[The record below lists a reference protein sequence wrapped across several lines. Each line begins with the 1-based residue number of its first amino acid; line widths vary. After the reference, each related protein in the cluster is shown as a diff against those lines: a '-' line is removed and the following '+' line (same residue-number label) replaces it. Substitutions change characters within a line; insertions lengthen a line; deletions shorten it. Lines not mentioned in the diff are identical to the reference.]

1 MLCDHDAMQMIN
13 KSTEYHGKYNSPYKK
28 KIEENPN
35 GVANGNARTN
45 IYKLDQKPIDVIR

>member
-1 MLCDHDAMQMIN
+1 MENIIVQ
-13 KSTEYHGKYNSPYKK
+13 TK